1 MGKCILCE
9 KNCPEHFSLAWLL
22 SWQALKQERLCRKCH
37 EKFLP
42 LLNETICPGCGRIMT
57 KAELCPDC
65 HAWQKSQGGLLK
77 NRALYTYRTSAMKD
91 YIERYKF
98 QGDYHLRLA
107 FKDEFQHYIK
117 QHYPLK
123 KWDLWVI
130 PVDEETMATRGF
142 NQVEGWL
149 EGLNY
154 HCDLQMKQRQ
164 GRIKQAR
171 KTRQERLR
179 SKQPFLYRGP
189 RVENRNILLVD
200 DIYTTGRTLYYAR
213 QIALLQGAKHVRS
226 ITLCR

>member
-1 MGKCILCE
+1 M
-9 KNCPEHFSLAWLL
+9 
-22 SWQALKQERLCRKCH
+22 
-37 EKFLP
+37 
-42 LLNETICPGCGRIMT
+42 
-57 KAELCPDC
+57 
-65 HAWQKSQGGLLK
+65 
-77 NRALYTYRTSAMKD
+77 
-91 YIERYKF
+91 
-98 QGDYHLRLA
+98 
-107 FKDEFQHYIK
+107 
-117 QHYPLK
+117 K

-154 HCDLQMKQRQ
+154 HCALQMKQRQ